1 MPDFHVKQLSLARVC
16 GFWAPSMRIRQ
27 RDRALP
33 GNKNACFDV
42 RFQSLVRTVEYDVK
56 RLVQTHIFLS
66 VLWNSEVSKT
76 KVFENALEWTG
87 PKSIYS
93 SLAKYLWN
101 FSNNFCLC

>member
-1 MPDFHVKQLSLARVC
+1 MVFGRQACAL
-16 GFWAPSMRIRQ
+16 GQ

-56 RLVQTHIFLS
+56 RLVQTHIFLY

-87 PKSIYS
+87 PKG
-93 SLAKYLWN
+93 
-101 FSNNFCLC
+101 SNGKDSQR